1 MTVTKAK
8 PSTNKS
14 LAKAVRVLKLFSA
27 QEPRLPLAEISARL
41 DMPKSTTHA
50 ILPDVARLQVAQRL
64 RDADDARRR
73 RLARRTTSRRS
84 WPVPTRW
91 R

>member
-1 MTVTKAK
+1 M
-8 PSTNKS
+8 
-14 LAKAVRVLKLFSA
+14 
-27 QEPRLPLAEISARL
+27 
-41 DMPKSTTHA
+41 STTHA